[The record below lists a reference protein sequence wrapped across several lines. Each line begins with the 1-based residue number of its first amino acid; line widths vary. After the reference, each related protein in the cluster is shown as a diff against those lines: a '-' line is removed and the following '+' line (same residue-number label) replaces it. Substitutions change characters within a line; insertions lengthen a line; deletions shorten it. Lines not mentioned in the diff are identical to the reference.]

1 MADARTISA
10 PESSSSTTIHF
21 YYNYCEKMLKRWK
34 FCPKWSTIDL
44 LLFVLFLFFYAV
56 LEKWVH
62 LRTSP
67 LFLSNLPVFQRHL
80 SVIRHECTT
89 EMLSIA
95 QMSTS
100 ACFCS
105 SNIVKVLS
113 FRYHRQNMSIQSQK
127 NDWTTLNHNLILIH
141 EFCLAILFSCAK
153 SFWQK
158 KQSCFY

>member
-1 MADARTISA
+1 MINNRFIV
-10 PESSSSTTIHF
+10 I
-21 YYNYCEKMLKRWK
+21 C
-34 FCPKWSTIDL
+34 
-44 LLFVLFLFFYAV
+44 FVFVFYAV

-100 ACFCS
+100 AFDPLAFVAQ
-105 SNIVKVLS
+105 ILS
-113 FRYHRQNMSIQSQK
+113 KYYRLDIIARICPYNPKRTIERH
-127 NDWTTLNHNLILIH
+127 
-141 EFCLAILFSCAK
+141 
-153 SFWQK
+153 
-158 KQSCFY
+158 